1 MRGVADHP
9 TPRARARAAGLLG
22 CGRGWAS
29 TTPRARAR
37 AADLG
42 FADQSHLA
50 GAFRAACGMSPSAY
64 RRSLEALI
72 NG

>member
-1 MRGVADHP
+1 VLPAP
-9 TPRARARAAGLLG
+9 APRPAPALA
-22 CGRGWAS
+22 
-29 TTPRARAR
+29 PP

-64 RRSLEALI
+64 RRSLEVLI

>member
-1 MRGVADHP
+1 MKKASR
-9 TPRARARAAGLLG
+9 RA
-22 CGRGWAS
+22 S
-29 TTPRARAR
+29 RARAR

-64 RRSLEALI
+64 RRILEALI